1 MRYICKITRSG
12 EQKRI
17 SLPKVFLEHNKWDDE
32 EYLVIDDRD
41 IRNIK
46 LRRLDN
52 GKEEKG
58 DN

>member
-17 SLPKVFLEHNKWDDE
+17 SLPKVFLEHNKWDEE

>member
-1 MRYICKITRSG
+1 VRYICKITRSG